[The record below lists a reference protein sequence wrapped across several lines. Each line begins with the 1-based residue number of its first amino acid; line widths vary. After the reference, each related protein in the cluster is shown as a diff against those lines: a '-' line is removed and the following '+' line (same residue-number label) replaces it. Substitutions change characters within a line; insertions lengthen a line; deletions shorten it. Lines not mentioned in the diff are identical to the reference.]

1 MAEALTNIEN
11 KVIQQPGCLKIL
23 GSFPRVDMRAK
34 HIKSFGFIGS
44 GQMSQWFA
52 EQLRSDGYETIIT
65 GRSSA
70 IAPEDMIGTVD
81 VVAICVP
88 ISATTE
94 TINRYAPLLRDGQ
107 ALIIL
112 AGEAR
117 APLAAPLKGV
127 PTGSR

>member
-1 MAEALTNIEN
+1 
-11 KVIQQPGCLKIL
+11 
-23 GSFPRVDMRAK
+23 
-34 HIKSFGFIGS
+34 
-44 GQMSQWFA
+44 MSQWFA

-112 AGEAR
+112 AGEAW
-117 APLAAPLKGV
+117 APLAAALERCTDGVEVMLVHNPLGA
-127 PTGSR
+127 TGGDHERQERGGGAHPPQRPVVQRI